1 MLAEWRKQIDE
12 LDKQLVR
19 LLNERAQLALNIGK
33 EKRTQGLPVRSA
45 EREQN
50 VLANVESS
58 NVGPLDNLAIRNIF
72 QTVINECRRLE
83 EKSSR

>member
-1 MLAEWRKQIDE
+1 M
-12 LDKQLVR
+12 R

-33 EKRTQGLPVRSA
+33 EKRIQGLPVRSA

-58 NVGPLDNLAIRNIF
+58 NAGPLDNLAIRNIF